1 MSCKDKIYF
10 GESGLTS
17 TSANHIANLAK
28 EYYQTLETKLENI
41 KFYDEKIS
49 LISSSDSKLLRGGI
63 TLSTLEEIKYD
74 LYKIADAKSL
84 IAWLRESIKAKDN
97 LLKEVKYLSFSDWC
111 KQNNVDCPNAPEMEE
126 VLTEDEYL
134 STLSV
139 KERNRFFYL
148 QTMCS
153 VLGQY
158 IHPNGTYS
166 HERKSLKNKMQN
178 PNSLSGSGRDA
189 ILYSYTPTLSL
200 DSVDELFFELQAKH
214 REFQAELNGMLHK
227 MQQAIDADEVAKRA
241 EHTAKMN
248 EYGAFIEKYNAEYR
262 KSLKEKEIEI
272 SKLKIIIPNSLTEI
286 YEKVSALGK

>member
-1 MSCKDKIYF
+1 MKKDLIYF
-10 GESGLTS
+10 NESGLTS

-63 TLSTLEEIKYD
+63 APSTLEEIKSD

-84 IAWLRESIKAKDN
+84 IAWLREAIKAKDN
-97 LLKEVKYLSFSDWC
+97 LLREIKNTSLAKWC
-111 KQNNVDCPNAPEMEE
+111 SSNNIDYPEIPEMEDIM
-126 VLTEDEYL
+126 TEDEYL

-166 HERKSLKNKMQN
+166 HERKSLKNKIQN

-189 ILYSYTPTLSL
+189 ILYSYTPTISL

>member
-1 MSCKDKIYF
+1 MKKDLIYF
-10 GESGLTS
+10 SENGLTS

-63 TLSTLEEIKYD
+63 TPSTLEEIKSD

-84 IAWLRESIKAKDN
+84 IAWLREAIKAKDN
-97 LLKEVKYLSFSDWC
+97 LLKEIKSTSLEKWC
-111 KQNNVDCPNAPEMEE
+111 SSNNIDYPELPKMEE

-189 ILYSYTPTLSL
+189 ILYSYTPTISL

-227 MQQAIDADEVAKRA
+227 MQQAINADEVAKRA
-241 EHTAKMN
+241 EYNSKLS
-248 EYGAFIEKYNAEYR
+248 EYGIFVEKYNAEYR

-286 YEKVSALGK
+286 YEKVSALGE

>member
-1 MSCKDKIYF
+1 MKKDHIYF
-10 GESGLTS
+10 SESGLTS

-28 EYYQTLETKLENI
+28 EYYQTLETKLDNI
-41 KFYDEKIS
+41 KFYEERIS

-63 TLSTLEEIKYD
+63 TPSTLEEIKSD
-74 LYKIADAKSL
+74 LYKIAEAKSL
-84 IAWLRESIKAKDN
+84 IAWLREAIKAKDN
-97 LLKEVKYLSFSDWC
+97 LLREIKNTSLAKWC
-111 KQNNVDCPNAPEMEE
+111 SSNNIDYPEIPEMEDIM
-126 VLTEDEYL
+126 TEDEYL

-189 ILYSYTPTLSL
+189 ILYSYTPTISLSA
-200 DSVDELFFELQAKH
+200 VDELFFELQAKH
-214 REFQAELNGMLHK
+214 RELQAELNGMLHK

-241 EHTAKMN
+241 EYVSQLAEYKAIN
-248 EYGAFIEKYNAEYR
+248 EKCTAEYR

>member
-1 MSCKDKIYF
+1 MKKDMIYF
-10 GESGLTS
+10 NENGLTS

-63 TLSTLEEIKYD
+63 ALSTLEEIKSD

-84 IAWLRESIKAKDN
+84 IAWLREAIKAKDN
-97 LLKEVKYLSFSDWC
+97 LLKEIKNTSLAKWC
-111 KQNNVDCPNAPEMEE
+111 TENNIDYPELPEMPEI
-126 VLTEDEYL
+126 LTEDEYL

-139 KERNRFFYL
+139 KERNRFFFL
-148 QTMCS
+148 QTICS

-166 HERKSLKNKMQN
+166 HERKSLKNKIQN

-189 ILYSYTPTLSL
+189 ILYSYTPTISL

-241 EHTAKMN
+241 EYNSKLS
-248 EYGAFIEKYNAEYR
+248 EYGIFVGKYNAEY
-262 KSLKEKEIEI
+262 KKALKEKEMEI

>member
-1 MSCKDKIYF
+1 MKKDLIYF
-10 GESGLTS
+10 SENGLTS

-28 EYYQTLETKLENI
+28 EYYQTLEMKLDNI

-63 TLSTLEEIKYD
+63 TPSTLEEIKSD

-84 IAWLRESIKAKDN
+84 IAWLREAIKAKDN
-97 LLKEVKYLSFSDWC
+97 LLKEVKYLSFGDWC
-111 KQNNVDCPNAPEMEE
+111 KQNNVECPEMPEMAE
-126 VLTEDEYL
+126 ILTEDEYL

-139 KERNRFFYL
+139 KERNRYFQL
-148 QTMCS
+148 QTICS
-153 VLGQY
+153 VIGQY
-158 IHPNGTYS
+158 IHPKGTYS
-166 HERKSLKNKMQN
+166 RARKDLKNKMQN

-189 ILYSYTPTLSL
+189 ILYSYTPTITLVSA
-200 DSVDELFFELQAKH
+200 DALFFDLQAKH

-248 EYGAFIEKYNAEYR
+248 ECGALIRKYNAEYR

-272 SKLKIIIPNSLTEI
+272 SKLKIIIPNSLSEI
-286 YEKVSALGK
+286 YNTISELGK

>member
-1 MSCKDKIYF
+1 MQKDYIYF
-10 GESGLTS
+10 SENGLTS

-28 EYYQTLETKLENI
+28 EYYQTLTMKLENI

-63 TLSTLEEIKYD
+63 TLSTLEEIKSD

-84 IAWLRESIKAKDN
+84 IAWLREAIKAKDN
-97 LLKEVKYLSFSDWC
+97 LLKELKSISLAKWC
-111 KQNNVDCPNAPEMEE
+111 TENNIDYPEIPEMEDIM
-126 VLTEDEYL
+126 TEDEYL

-139 KERNRFFYL
+139 KERNRFFFL
-148 QTMCS
+148 QTICS

-178 PNSLSGSGRDA
+178 PNSLSGTGRDA
-189 ILYSYTPTLSL
+189 ILYSYTPTISL

-262 KSLKEKEIEI
+262 KSLKEKEMEI

-286 YEKVSALGK
+286 YDKVSALGK

>member
-1 MSCKDKIYF
+1 MQKDYIYF
-10 GESGLTS
+10 SENGLTS

-28 EYYQTLETKLENI
+28 EYYQTLTMKLENI

-49 LISSSDSKLLRGGI
+49 LISSSDYKLLRGGI
-63 TLSTLEEIKYD
+63 TLSTLEEIKSD

-84 IAWLRESIKAKDN
+84 IAWLREAIKAKDN
-97 LLKEVKYLSFSDWC
+97 LLKELKSISLAKWC
-111 KQNNVDCPNAPEMEE
+111 TENNIDYPEIPEMEDIM
-126 VLTEDEYL
+126 TEDEYL

-139 KERNRFFYL
+139 KERNRFFFL
-148 QTMCS
+148 QTICS

-189 ILYSYTPTLSL
+189 ILYSYTPTISL

-262 KSLKEKEIEI
+262 KSLKEKEMEI

-286 YEKVSALGK
+286 YDKVSALGK

>member
-1 MSCKDKIYF
+1 MKKDLIYF
-10 GESGLTS
+10 SESGLTS

-28 EYYQTLETKLENI
+28 EYYQTLETKLDNI

-63 TLSTLEEIKYD
+63 TPSTLSEIQSN

-84 IAWLRESIKAKDN
+84 IAWLREAIKAKDN
-97 LLKEVKYLSFSDWC
+97 LLREIKQLSFKDWC
-111 KQNNVDCPNAPEMEE
+111 VQNNIECPEMPETAE
-126 VLTEDEYL
+126 ILTEDEYL

-139 KERNRFFYL
+139 KERNRFFFL

-166 HERKSLKNKMQN
+166 HERKSLKNKIQN

-189 ILYSYTPTLSL
+189 ILYSYTPTISL

-214 REFQAELNGMLHK
+214 REFQAELNGILHK
-227 MQQAIDADEVAKRA
+227 MQQAIDADEIAKRA